1 MGCGLRNLMRW
12 AALAALFLPLVGCG
26 VLPQVAHQP
35 SVHNPFPQL
44 SKVAIVPFFNLSTEP
59 SVDGRRF
66 ALAYF
71 NELQAIR
78 GFEVA
83 PIGVV
88 EQALLTHQ
96 LDLNG
101 PDEARR
107 LAELLGVDAV
117 VIGAVTDFSPYYP
130 QRVGLKVEWYAAN
143 PCYHPIPP
151 GYGLPWGTAEEEEI
165 PDSLI
170 FEAEFAL
177 AKAQLET
184 QTPEAPGDAA
194 DLPTGVAP
202 LPPMEAQG
210 QTLSYEE
217 PPLEEF
223 VTTGATDG
231 DEPPGWPDPRG
242 FVPPPPA
249 PQRPACQA
257 SHKPVLQHT
266 RIYHGNDADFTTA
279 LESYHYF
286 RDEQRFGGWPAY
298 LQNSEDLIRF
308 SCHLHIAE
316 MLTARGGA
324 GKTRVVW
331 RWPKSR

>member
-1 MGCGLRNLMRW
+1 MRTALGNLW
-12 AALAALFLPLVGCG
+12 LAAITATLVPLVGCG
-26 VLPQVAHQP
+26 VIPQVAHQP
-35 SVHNPFPQL
+35 TVHNPFPQL
-44 SKVAIVPFFNLSTEP
+44 SRVAVAPFFNLSTEP
-59 SVDGRRF
+59 TVDGRRF

-78 GFEVA
+78 GFEVV

-88 EQALLTHQ
+88 EQALLAHQ
-96 LDLNG
+96 LDLEG
-101 PDEARR
+101 PEEARR
-107 LAELLGVDAV
+107 LAEILGVDAV
-117 VIGAVTDFSPYYP
+117 VIGAVTDFSPYTP
-130 QRVGLKVEWYAAN
+130 QRLGLKVEWYARN

-165 PDSLI
+165 PESLI

-184 QTPEAPGDAA
+184 QSPDPPLSTPSTQGAAPIMPTPEEVEGQPLSYDAPVESD
-194 DLPTGVAP
+194 GVA
-202 LPPMEAQG
+202 M
-210 QTLSYEE
+210 
-217 PPLEEF
+217 
-223 VTTGATDG
+223 TDTP
-231 DEPPGWPDPRG
+231 EPPGWPDPRG
-242 FVPPPPA
+242 FVPPPPS
-249 PQRPACQA
+249 PQRPACQP
-257 SHKPVLQHT
+257 SNRPVLSHT

-286 RDEQRFGGWPAY
+286 RDEQRFGGWPSY

-308 SCHLHIAE
+308 CCHLHIAE

>member
-1 MGCGLRNLMRW
+1 MF
-12 AALAALFLPLVGCG
+12 ALFAVAGLLPLVGCG

-35 SVHNPFPQL
+35 TIHNPFPQL
-44 SKVAIVPFFNLSTEP
+44 SRVAVAPFFNLSTEP
-59 SVDGRRF
+59 TVDGRRF

-78 GFEVA
+78 GFEVV

-88 EQALLTHQ
+88 EQALVTHQ

-101 PDEARR
+101 PEEARR
-107 LAELLGVDAV
+107 LAEILGVDAV
-117 VIGAVTDFSPYYP
+117 VIGAVTDFSPYTP

-143 PCYHPIPP
+143 ACFHPIPP

-165 PDSLI
+165 PESLI

-184 QTPEAPGDAA
+184 QTPQPPQWAA
-194 DLPTGVAP
+194 RPSRP
-202 LPPMEAQG
+202 LPPAPVAEEVEG
-210 QTLSYEE
+210 QPLSYQE
-217 PPLEEF
+217 PIDGEP
-223 VTTGATDG
+223 VDATGTVAADTPAD
-231 DEPPGWPDPRG
+231 WPDPRG

-249 PQRPACQA
+249 SQRPACQP
-257 SHKPVLQHT
+257 SNRPVLSHT
-266 RIYHGNDADFTTA
+266 RIFHGNDADFTTA

-286 RDEQRFGGWPAY
+286 RDEQRFGGWPSY

>member
-1 MGCGLRNLMRW
+1 M
-12 AALAALFLPLVGCG
+12 FLPLVGCG

-44 SKVAIVPFFNLSTEP
+44 SRVAIVPFFNLSTEP
-59 SVDGRRF
+59 TVDGRRF

-88 EQALLTHQ
+88 EQAILTHQ
-96 LDLNG
+96 LNLSG
-101 PDEARR
+101 PADARR
-107 LAELLGVDAV
+107 LAEILGVDAV
-117 VIGAVTDFSPYYP
+117 VIGAVTDYSPYTP
-130 QRVGLKVEWYAAN
+130 QRVGLKIEWYASNA
-143 PCYHPIPP
+143 CYHPIPP

-165 PDSLI
+165 PESLI

-184 QTPEAPGDAA
+184 QSP
-194 DLPTGVAP
+194 
-202 LPPMEAQG
+202 
-210 QTLSYEE
+210 E
-217 PPLEEF
+217 PPPSAGPTLQVVPAAPTAEEVEGQPLSHQAPIDDDSF
-223 VTTGATDG
+223 ATTVTSDIDA
-231 DEPPGWPDPRG
+231 PPAWPDPRG
-242 FVPPPPA
+242 FVPPPPS
-249 PQRPACQA
+249 PQRPICRP
-257 SHKPVLQHT
+257 SDRPVLSHT
-266 RIYHGNDADFTTA
+266 RVYHGNDADFTTA

-286 RDEQRFGGWPAY
+286 RDEQRFGGWPSY

-308 SCHLHIAE
+308 CCHLHIAE